1 MNDAGFKKGFRVSLS
16 CLIVLWCFIVLCFFG
31 GVGFF
36 LEGEIG
42 VGLLFLFCFVFLQ
55 NVYDCNIKSSRELI
69 CAHRGDI
76 SNVCAGVISMKIFS

>member
-1 MNDAGFKKGFRVSLS
+1 MNDAGFKKGFRVSFS

-31 GVGFF
+31 VGFFF
-36 LEGEIG
+36 LEGGIG

-55 NVYDCNIKSSRELI
+55 NVYDQNIKSSRELI